1 MKGQKTQ
8 QSKDGGIGNA
18 KKRTKLNQSQEQLI
32 EELHRVI
39 AEKDQL
45 ISENNQALI
54 VKDQIIA
61 ENAQVMAKNSQVIA
75 ENAEVIAKKDRII
88 LRLRMTGAAF
98 MEEAFLRFPHLPE
111 QIFELLNDG
120 SLLSSREVARSWKG
134 FVDYK
139 DYPWTRIQNMVADLR
154 TNCKDDATIHPSLSF
169 TNPFHL

>member
-1 MKGQKTQ
+1 MTGALNKNQTQ
-8 QSKDGGIGNA
+8 D
-18 KKRTKLNQSQEQLI
+18 QLI

-61 ENAQVMAKNSQVIA
+61 ENAQVIAEKDQVIA
-75 ENAEVIAKKDRII
+75 ENAEVIAKKDRLI
-88 LRLRMTGAAF
+88 LRLRMKGAAF

-111 QIFELLNDG
+111 QIFEQLDDG
-120 SLLSSREVARSWKG
+120 SLLSSREVARSWSD

-139 DYPWTRIQNMVADLR
+139 NYPWTRIQNMVADLKKIALMMEVYLII
-154 TNCKDDATIHPSLSF
+154 C
-169 TNPFHL
+169 HLQLLFNWHVERVR